1 MSQAL
6 SECSIAASTDPS
18 ATSRCAHA
26 SENACGCQARRSS
39 GSIRARL
46 LAAKE
51 TTASS
56 TAAIVETRIGSPF
69 ANAPS
74 PRRAHQRRPECGR
87 RGDADVD
94 PAVELEPEQ
103 REPDG
108 DPARVVPR
116 AVDRV
121 DDPAPRPKD
130 FVALSH

>member
-1 MSQAL
+1 MSQGL

-56 TAAIVETRIGSPF
+56 TAAIAETRIGSPF

-74 PRRAHQRRPECGR
+74 PRRAHQRRPSAGAEATPTSIRPSSSSPISVNQTGI
-87 RGDADVD
+87 
-94 PAVELEPEQ
+94 P
-103 REPDG
+103 RE
-108 DPARVVPR
+108 
-116 AVDRV
+116 
-121 DDPAPRPKD
+121 
-130 FVALSH
+130 